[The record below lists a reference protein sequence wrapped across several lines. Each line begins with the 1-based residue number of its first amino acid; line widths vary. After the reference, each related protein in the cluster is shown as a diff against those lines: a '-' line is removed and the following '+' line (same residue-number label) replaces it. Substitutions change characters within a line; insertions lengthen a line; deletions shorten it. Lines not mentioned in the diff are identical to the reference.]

1 MDAERTKELKRA
13 KRRVPPDKRKR
24 AAQSCERCKRKR
36 IRCER
41 AAADGGNP
49 AAVSSSDRLTCRA
62 CVQSGSDCIVANAK
76 GARLEFGN
84 LFASGHGPEPSAS
97 TSSALGCLQ
106 LRLQDAHQHQSQY
119 HDQQQLEN
127 GHSSITDLQSLF
139 TDQSA
144 LPIAFEDDQQ
154 AFSTVADLSEAADV
168 SLFGIMAA
176 DRTVN
181 PDTTVGGEGSH
192 TSLRA
197 PVSRPSSISDHH
209 NTGRS
214 SLATSESHPVQQHS
228 HERGGP
234 TPPTAYVS
242 STPTCMG
249 FHLHLRPLT

>member
-1 MDAERTKELKRA
+1 MDAERTKEVKRA

-41 AAADGGNP
+41 PDGGNP
-49 AAVSSSDRLTCRA
+49 PAASSSDRLTCTA
-62 CVQSGSDCIVANAK
+62 CAQSGSDCIVANVK

-84 LFASGHGPEPSAS
+84 LFASGHGPGPSAS
-97 TSSALGCLQ
+97 SALD
-106 LRLQDAHQHQSQY
+106 RLQRRLQSAQQHQSQC

-127 GHSSITDLQSLF
+127 GHSSITDLHSLF

-168 SLFGIMAA
+168 SLLGIMAT
-176 DRTVN
+176 DHTVN
-181 PDTTVGGEGSH
+181 PDTTVEGEGSH

-197 PVSRPSSISDHH
+197 PVSGPSSVSDPR

-214 SLATSESHPVQQHS
+214 SLAVSESHSVQQHS

-234 TPPTAYVS
+234 TPPMAYVS
-242 STPTCMG
+242 STPACMG
-249 FHLHLRPLT
+249 FQIHPRPLT